1 MWSTSRGGRCNYLT
15 AEGNPRGIRNFCDLA
30 RHDVRIVNRERGS
43 GTRQVLDEALSAS
56 QPEAEANSWL
66 PKMRFRATSRLRR
79 RCTVQTQTSVWRSEL
94 PRRPTDSV
102 SSRCAKSGTILAIPE
117 TELESAPVSRML
129 DALNSR
135 RFAREVAQLCA
146 YDTTRMGE
154 ELARIES

>member
-1 MWSTSRGGRCNYLT
+1 MDW
-15 AEGNPRGIRNFCDLA
+15 
-30 RHDVRIVNRERGS
+30 
-43 GTRQVLDEALSAS
+43 
-56 QPEAEANSWL
+56 
-66 PKMRFRATSRLRR
+66 
-79 RCTVQTQTSVWRSEL
+79 
-94 PRRPTDSV
+94 V

-146 YDTTRMGE
+146 YDTTRMGD